1 MWVEVLLSLGCLML
15 FTVGQWI
22 VMDQTAPFFRD
33 FDAKTKH
40 AWIGRVTA
48 TVFDTLVIL
57 FAAVNGYKTVWG
69 AALLIAYVVHDTFHT
84 LLYDRNI
91 GNYVHHIVSF
101 ALTVLQKTV
110 MNPMQAEATRL
121 AMFTLESTSPFLHA
135 SWLMNKAGYGTHP
148 TFKYVAGFSV
158 VFFGVMRLLAFPW
171 VMYSSMDTVTAGVF
185 SPLLGLNVYWFY
197 KLVRLA
203 RRVLDKNSGTD
214 LPL

>member
-22 VMDQTAPFFRD
+22 VLDQTAPFFRE
-33 FDAKTKH
+33 FDTKTKH

-69 AALLIAYVVHDTFHT
+69 AALLIAYVVHDTLHT
-84 LLYDRNI
+84 LVYDRNI

-101 ALTVLQKTV
+101 ALTLLQKTV
-110 MNPMQAEATRL
+110 MNPVQAEATRL

-148 TFKYVAGFSV
+148 AFKYVAGFSV

-171 VMYSSMDTVTAGVF
+171 VMYSSMDTVTAAVF

-197 KLVRLA
+197 KLLQLA
-203 RRVLDKNSGTD
+203 RRVLDKNSGTG

>member
-22 VMDQTAPFFRD
+22 VLDQTAPFFRN
-33 FDAKTKH
+33 FDTKTKH

-48 TVFDTLVIL
+48 AVFDTLIIL

-84 LLYDRNI
+84 FLYDRNI
-91 GNYVHHIVSF
+91 GNYIHHIVSF
-101 ALTVLQKTV
+101 ALTVLQKTA

-121 AMFTLESTSPFLHA
+121 AMFTLESTSPILHA
-135 SWLMNKAGYGTHP
+135 SWLMNKAGYAGHP
-148 TFKYVAGFSV
+148 AFKYVAGFSV
-158 VFFGVMRLLAFPW
+158 VFFGLMRLLAFPW
-171 VMYSSMDTVTAGVF
+171 VMYTSMDTVTASVF

-197 KLVRLA
+197 KLLQLSMRI
-203 RRVLDKNSGTD
+203 LDKNSGTD